1 MEVRTFNEDMIEK
14 HEDSRDKVITRTS
27 IVGIV
32 ANLFLSAFKA
42 VIGFLSHSIAIVL
55 DAVNNL
61 SDAASSIE
69 LNIFLQRSYRYL

>member
-1 MEVRTFNEDMIEK
+1 MEVRSFNKDMIEK
-14 HEDSRDKVITRTS
+14 HEDSRDNVITRTS

-61 SDAASSIE
+61 SDAASSI
-69 LNIFLQRSYRYL
+69 ITKSKV

>member
-1 MEVRTFNEDMIEK
+1 MEVRSFNKDMIEK

-42 VIGFLSHSIAIVL
+42 VIGFLSHSIAIAGKRRFKV
-55 DAVNNL
+55 
-61 SDAASSIE
+61 
-69 LNIFLQRSYRYL
+69 FLMFLTVFCKWL